1 PQLSLHMRSTD
12 FIKKEPLDY
21 GGFGDVYLCLHVTL
35 GQVVMKTMYTGPLRN
50 EDRKKLLIEEGSI
63 MASLNHERVVKLLG
77 VIMEDGDC
85 SLVME
90 LIPRGNLL
98 VMLET
103 VSRFS
108 VQKENIHLTVSSL
121 GIVWLLLNIGNNI
134 PLFPCFQVSVPLSVK
149 GRIVLEILEA
159 MLYFSEKDIIHK
171 DIKPENILVDKDFH
185 IKIADLGLAISQSW
199 SKLTKEE
206 SRRRSHKGQSVGAR
220 GAGTLSYMAPE
231 HLESIHAASTEK
243 SDVYSFGIVVW
254 VVLTGVEPYANA
266 RSEDQ
271 ICQCVRNGDRPAESC
286 IPADTPQQ
294 LVHLM
299 RWCWHQKPQDRPTFK
314 EGYNYFHPFYM
325 EKLAPCVEKDL
336 QKLRTMYEGPEDLVK
351 KMKSLSVSQD
361 CSLGDCPASLVSSE
375 SVSVPVEASVEDL
388 HGIQAQPQHIQSDA
402 AVSSPLPLEEKL
414 NQELQYHERGNYGG
428 GTQFDIANGNFYSTS
443 NPFLPNLHPDPT
455 VTHLGQDRLSSSSVH
470 SFTRAEP
477 VHPIGQ
483 DERWYPPSGDLSLS
497 MQSSAPSK
505 PHLATS
511 VSMPF
516 IPQPNRENHCVLDR
530 QKSWSTFPV
539 TDTSAPE
546 INPGSL
552 LAPSNSRLRQDS
564 GPLIIQNANGIQ
576 IGSNNQMNF
585 KSCDS
590 CSLSASAGDSCSFSI
605 KQGIQKYGGHAVT
618 EKHLDLLRDNIGAK
632 WKRCARRLGLTDVE
646 IENIEYKSHRD
657 GLSEMVHQM
666 LDCWKMKEGSYGC
679 TIGKLLEALEGNI
692 KVDLIQKIL

>member
-1 PQLSLHMRSTD
+1 TAPQLSLHMRSTD

-103 VSRFS
+103 
-108 VQKENIHLTVSSL
+108 
-121 GIVWLLLNIGNNI
+121 
-134 PLFPCFQVSVPLSVK
+134 VSVPLSVK

-361 CSLGDCPASLVSSE
+361 CSLGEMNRLRSSTIPSKVAVSAGLQNEIRSEISNCPASLVSSE

-516 IPQPNRENHCVLDR
+516 IPQPNRENH
-530 QKSWSTFPV
+530 W
-539 TDTSAPE
+539 
-546 INPGSL
+546 
-552 LAPSNSRLRQDS
+552 
-564 GPLIIQNANGIQ
+564 PLIIQNANGIQ

-585 KSCDS
+585 KS
-590 CSLSASAGDSCSFSI
+590 LSASAGDSCSFSI
-605 KQGIQKYGGHAVT
+605 KQGIQKYAFVCSGGHAVT

-692 KVDLIQKIL
+692 KVDLIQKILDTCNS